1 MSQAPAPVVD
11 PRAVYLRLLGYARPW
26 LGWFL
31 IGIVGMAMYAAT
43 EAGMAWFIDQFI
55 EKAFVTPDPRIV
67 WAVPLA
73 ALLLFLIRAIGDF
86 LATYFPGRVG
96 RQVVKAIRRD
106 LFAQY
111 LHLPAAHFDQES
123 SAKKLSRLTF
133 DAEQLAEA
141 ATNSVCIL
149 IRDSLA
155 LLGLLGLMLYK
166 SWQFTLLVLVAAP
179 IIAWVLSG
187 VNRRFRRHSARIQ
200 QSMGDVTR
208 VAKESL
214 DAQRLIKTYTA
225 EASQVQR
232 FELVNEH
239 NRRSNER
246 LLKVRAASGPV
257 VQVVASLGLAA
268 VLALAISQVMAASI
282 KVDDFMGY
290 IAAVLLMMA
299 PLRRLVNVGGPLQQG
314 IAAGAGIFAVLDQ
327 PRESNAVRLSLQRAN
342 GIVEYRQAS
351 FGYAG
356 YADAVLHEVTVSV
369 QPGQTLA
376 IVGRSGAG
384 KSTLVNLLPR
394 LYDVSSGQV
403 LLDGRDLRDYTL
415 RDLRQQIAYVGQ
427 DVLILEDTIRNN
439 IAFGMESASPADIE
453 AAARAAHVMEFAQQ
467 LPLGLDAL
475 TGERGAFLSG
485 GQRQRVAIAR
495 AILRNAP
502 VLILDEATSALDTE
516 SERHVQDAL
525 RQLMQGRTTLVIAH
539 RLSTVEQADQIIVLH
554 EGRVVE
560 QGRHAELIA
569 RDGTYA
575 QLYRL
580 QFNG

>member
-1 MSQAPAPVVD
+1 MSQAPGPAVD
-11 PRAVYLRLLGYARPW
+11 ARAVYLRLLGYARPW

-55 EKAFVTPDPRIV
+55 EKAFVAPDPRIV
-67 WAVPLA
+67 WVVPLA

-86 LATYFPGRVG
+86 LASYFPGRVG

-225 EASQVQR
+225 EASQAQR

-268 VLALAISQVMAASI
+268 ILALAISQVMAASI
-282 KVDDFMGY
+282 KVDEFMGY

-327 PRESNAVRLSLQRAN
+327 PRESAAPRLSLQRAT
-342 GIVEYRQAS
+342 GIVEFRKAC
-351 FGYAG
+351 FAYAG
-356 YADAVLHEVTVSV
+356 SADAVLHDVTVSV

-439 IAFGMESASPADIE
+439 IAFGMESASSAGIE

-525 RQLMQGRTTLVIAH
+525 RRLMQGRTTLVIAH